1 MRTLR
6 TTLAAVVVGLV
17 LAAAPGLADPVGV
30 RRAISLTG
38 QYAAVDDMLTGEENL
53 RMIEE
58 SVAFLVGEGKT
69 VVYEISVP
77 ELERGRLI
85 GRDGRT
91 VRAIRSFVG
100 AAASARG
107 KRVLVRVRD

>member
-1 MRTLR
+1 MRRLIETI
-6 TTLAAVVVGLV
+6 
-17 LAAAPGLADPVGV
+17 V
-30 RRAISLTG
+30 RRLS
-38 QYAAVDDMLTGEENL
+38 DRPEET
-53 RMIEE
+53 RVTE
-58 SVAFLVGEGKT
+58 SVEGKT

-77 ELERGRLI
+77 EVERGRLI